1 MNLEIHSTVQYVY
14 VCYPVDFHLG
24 VFDENNLLW
33 EEGEGE
39 HVPVGGEQLRDEG
52 LQVPGP
58 RIRQVAAY
66 KGNIESIKVSGHFS
80 TIPGFDF
87 SKQLDLATTCNFYKW
102 KIL

>member
-1 MNLEIHSTVQYVY
+1 MNLEIHSTVCILYNVY
-14 VCYPVDFHLG
+14 VCYAVDFHLG

-66 KGNIESIKVSGHFS
+66 KVNIVSIKVSAIFQQF
-80 TIPGFDF
+80 P
-87 SKQLDLATTCNFYKW
+87 DLTFQNSW
-102 KIL
+102 I

>member
-14 VCYPVDFHLG
+14 VCYAVDFHLG

-66 KGNIESIKVSGHFS
+66 KVNIVSIKVSAIFQQF
-80 TIPGFDF
+80 P
-87 SKQLDLATTCNFYKW
+87 DLTFQNSW
-102 KIL
+102 I

>member
-1 MNLEIHSTVQYVY
+1 MRYTVQYEY
-14 VCYPVDFHLG
+14 VCYAVDFHLG

-66 KGNIESIKVSGHFS
+66 KVNIVSIKVSAIFQQF
-80 TIPGFDF
+80 P
-87 SKQLDLATTCNFYKW
+87 DLTFQNSW
-102 KIL
+102 I